1 MMKLRPAFALFAL
14 LFLGPPL
21 YAQNLCADCFYA
33 AEGEAQKCLE
43 SVTGP
48 SERNACLDN
57 RQAQIKACSQDDCKV
72 VREETAAT
80 EARPTPSRPGLG
92 TYSPTEGEWLA
103 LVMRATL
110 RREATPDNPYSL
122 DVVLAGPDTLQ
133 ILARYRPPL
142 TREGLGKTMEAAREA
157 IKNQAK
163 AYGWDKWVRI
173 RETVEL
179 EPGKK

>member
-1 MMKLRPAFALFAL
+1 MNLRLVFVLFPL
-14 LFLGPPL
+14 LFLGAPVH
-21 YAQNLCADCFYA
+21 AQTSCGDCFNA
-33 AEGEAQKCLE
+33 AEGEAKKCLE

-57 RQAQIKACSQDDCKV
+57 RQAQMKACSEDDCKV
-72 VREETAAT
+72 EREESAT
-80 EARPTPSRPGLG
+80 TETRPTPSRPGLG

-122 DVVLAGPDTLQ
+122 DVVLAGADTLH
-133 ILARYRPPL
+133 ILVRYRPPMAKDSL
-142 TREGLGKTMEAAREA
+142 NKTLEAAREA
-157 IKNQAK
+157 IRNQAR
-163 AYGWDKWVRI
+163 AYGWDKWVKI

>member
-1 MMKLRPAFALFAL
+1 MMRLRLAFALFPL
-14 LFLGPPL
+14 LCLNPPL
-21 YAQNLCADCFYA
+21 YAQTPCADCINA
-33 AEGEAQKCLE
+33 VAEEAHRCLE
-43 SVTGP
+43 SVIGP

-57 RQAQIKACSQDDCKV
+57 RDAQMKSCTNNECKAQ
-72 VREETAAT
+72 REERATIETQPTA
-80 EARPTPSRPGLG
+80 SRPGLAPH
-92 TYSPTEGEWLA
+92 TPTAGEWLA

-110 RREATPDNPYSL
+110 RREATSDNPYSL

-133 ILARYRPPL
+133 LLIRYRPPL
-142 TREGLGKTMEAAREA
+142 TREGLNKTVEAAREA

-163 AYGWDKWVRI
+163 VYGWDRWVKI